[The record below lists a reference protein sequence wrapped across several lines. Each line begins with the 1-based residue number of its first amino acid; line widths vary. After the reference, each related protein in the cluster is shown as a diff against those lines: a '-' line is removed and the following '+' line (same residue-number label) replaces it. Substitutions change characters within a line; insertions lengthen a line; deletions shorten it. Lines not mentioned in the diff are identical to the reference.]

1 MRDAAGRGATTGGAG
16 SSARAGRTGEPCS
29 SLSSSDRLGA
39 ARSSTKSSC
48 SESMPADSDSVEGD
62 AERVGEGAD
71 GRDTSPPTLSLIRW
85 IVAHSVME
93 RPGGGL
99 NCLGP
104 GPRLGWEGWA
114 DCKTDALGWGLVA
127 GPVRSLGGW
136 G

>member
-1 MRDAAGRGATTGGAG
+1 MRDAGGRGATTGGVC
-16 SSARAGRTGEPCS
+16 SSARAGRSGEPCS
-29 SLSSSDRLGA
+29 FLSSSDRPGA

-48 SESMPADSDSVEGD
+48 LESMPSDSGEGD

-71 GRDTSPPTLSLIRW
+71 GCDTSRPTFSLIRW
-85 IVAHSVME
+85 IAAHSVVE

-99 NCLGP
+99 TCLRP

-127 GPVRSLGGW
+127 GPGRSLGGW

>member
-1 MRDAAGRGATTGGAG
+1 MAGER
-16 SSARAGRTGEPCS
+16 SSARAGCTGEPCS
-29 SLSSSDRLGA
+29 SLSSSDRPGA

-48 SESMPADSDSVEGD
+48 SESMPSDSDSDSGEGD

-71 GRDTSPPTLSLIRW
+71 GRDTSRPTFSLIRW
-85 IVAHSVME
+85 IAAHSVVE

-99 NCLGP
+99 TCLGP

-127 GPVRSLGGW
+127 GPGRSLGGW